1 MHAQDSSESAERGR
15 NKMISVT
22 DLRAGIAYEEDGQFL
37 TVISYEHI
45 KMGRGSAN
53 IKVKVKNIK
62 TGSTVEKS
70 YINGAKVQDIT
81 VPKKEMQFLYK
92 DEDAAY
98 FMDQQTYEQI
108 AMPLKTLPDHVY
120 LKDGMTLP
128 VSFLQGEPFEL
139 ILPPKMTFKVAET
152 APGAK
157 GNSATNVFKEA
168 VLENGMTTRVPLFIN
183 TGDEIRV
190 DTRTGAYSEK
200 A

>member
-1 MHAQDSSESAERGR
+1 
-15 NKMISVT
+15 MISVT
-22 DLRAGIAYEEDGQFL
+22 DLRAGTAYEEDGQFL
-37 TVISYEHI
+37 TVLSYEHI

-62 TGSTVEKS
+62 TGTIVEKS

-92 DEDAAY
+92 DDELAY
-98 FMDQQTYEQI
+98 FMDPQTYEQI
-108 AMPLKTLPDHVY
+108 TIALKNLPEHIY

-128 VSFLQGEPFEL
+128 ISFLQGEPLAL
-139 ILPPKMTFKVAET
+139 ILPPKMTFKVVET

-157 GNSATNVFKEA
+157 GNSATNVFKDA
-168 VLENGMTTRVPLFIN
+168 VLENGMTTKVPLFIN
-183 TGDEIRV
+183 INDEIRV